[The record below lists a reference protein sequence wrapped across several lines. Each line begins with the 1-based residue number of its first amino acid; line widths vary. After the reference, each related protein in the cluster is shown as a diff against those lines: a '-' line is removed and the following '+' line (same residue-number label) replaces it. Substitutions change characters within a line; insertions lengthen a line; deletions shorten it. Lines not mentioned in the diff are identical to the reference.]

1 MPNRGHQH
9 WVKKG
14 MVQLEVTKAKSL
26 VLAFFAIF
34 FGQPLSYIIRDGQLV
49 QWSKR
54 TKILAEKPE
63 EFGYPRI

>member
-1 MPNRGHQH
+1 
-9 WVKKG
+9 